1 MRRYTRAL
9 IAAGC
14 VILAAVVIGL
24 LPTALPSRGNLV
36 VPEGTHRRPVGPLAE
51 GRIVTQQSVAEG
63 TDLQSVGM
71 LFATFQR
78 VNHGTLHIAV
88 SAEMDGQW
96 RELATTAVDE
106 TTLQDNATYTLPLPA
121 PVHVGRGTRL
131 RIELRSDGPINEAI
145 TWWENPDWTRAGYLL
160 TYNGQ
165 AQGGTTIFQMS
176 YRPEPGRLFMQVGAM
191 WRQST
196 VFLTP
201 FWKVILLGALAIT
214 LGGMVVAIR
223 RPLGED

>member
-1 MRRYTRAL
+1 MRRYARAL
-9 IAAGC
+9 IVVGC
-14 VILAAVVIGL
+14 AVLAAVVIGV
-24 LPTALPSRGNLV
+24 LPTMLPSRGNLV
-36 VPEGTHRRPVGPLAE
+36 VPSGAHLRPVGPLAE
-51 GRIVTQQSVAEG
+51 GSTVTQQSVAEG

-71 LFATFQR
+71 LLATFQR

-96 RELATTAVDE
+96 RELATAAVNE

-121 PVHVGRGTRL
+121 PIHVGRGTRL
-131 RIELRSDGPINEAI
+131 RIELQSDGPINEAI

-165 AQGGTTIFQMS
+165 AQGGTAIFQMS
-176 YRPEPGRLFMQVGAM
+176 YRPEPGRLVVQVGAM

-201 FWKVILLGALAIT
+201 FWKAILLGALVIM
-214 LGGMVVAIR
+214 LGGIVVVIQ

>member
-1 MRRYTRAL
+1 MRRRVRAL
-9 IAAGC
+9 IAVGC
-14 VILAAVVIGL
+14 AVLAVVVIGL

-36 VPEGTHRRPVGPLAE
+36 VPMGTHLRPVGPLAE
-51 GRIVTQQSVAEG
+51 GRTVTQQSVAEG

-71 LFATFQR
+71 LLATFQR

-96 RELATTAVDE
+96 RELAAAAVDE

-145 TWWENPDWTRAGYLL
+145 TWWENPDWARAGYLL

-165 AQGGTTIFQMS
+165 ALDGTTILQMS
-176 YRPEPGRLFMQVGAM
+176 YRPESGRFFMQVGAM

-201 FWKVILLGALAIT
+201 FWKAILLVALAIT
-214 LGGMVVAIR
+214 LGGMVVVIR
-223 RPLGED
+223 RPLGDN